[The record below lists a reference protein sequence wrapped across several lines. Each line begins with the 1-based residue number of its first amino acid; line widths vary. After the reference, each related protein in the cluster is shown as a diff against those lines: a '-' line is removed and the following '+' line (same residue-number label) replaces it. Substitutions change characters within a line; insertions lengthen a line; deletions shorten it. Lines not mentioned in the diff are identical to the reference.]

1 LWVNMLAPANHSI
14 NWVSTSPQ
22 VGYVN

>member
-14 NWVSTSPQ
+14 TWDSTSRQ